1 MRNGSSPN
9 VSPTRPQRRSRAMHS
24 TGENVQ
30 WMPVTATSSAVARA
44 TRSTSAGS
52 QDAAMPSCVG

>member
-1 MRNGSSPN
+1 M
-9 VSPTRPQRRSRAMHS
+9 QS

-52 QDAAMPSCVG
+52 HEAAMPSCVG